1 MDKIEMQKN
10 IDKNRDLIDKALS
23 MEDTQMMYYIVRRL
37 AKDNEK
43 LIAKLKE

>member
-1 MDKIEMQKN
+1 MDKIEIQKK

-23 MEDTQMMYYIVRRL
+23 MEDKQMMYYIVRML

-43 LIAKLKE
+43 LIEKLKE

>member
-1 MDKIEMQKN
+1 MDKIDIQKK
-10 IDKNRDLIDKALS
+10 IDKNRDLIDKALA

-37 AKDNEK
+37 AKENER